1 MLIDGITCDVLPATD
16 RGLAYGDGL
25 FETIRLSHG
34 KALFLD
40 EHLERLSIG
49 CTTLQLHPDFGQIKF
64 WLQQTL
70 ASAPPNAILKLIVTR
85 GSGGRGYRIPA
96 EVAPRCLISVHPLPE
111 NLEEPAKGIRAFV
124 CKQRLAWQPTLAG
137 LKHLNRLEQVLAST
151 EFPDLSYSEGLMLD
165 YSDKVIEGTRTNLF
179 IGVKGKLLTPDL
191 QGSGINGVMRRK
203 LLEHF
208 SHQAAITT
216 IPLEQLLQAD
226 EIFLVNSVVGIWPVT
241 HLTCGNEEHDF
252 TPGSFSRSAALY
264 FQKALGI

>member
-1 MLIDGITCDVLPATD
+1 MLIDGITTHVLPATD

-25 FETIRLSHG
+25 FETIRLSQG

-49 CTTLQLHPDFGQIKF
+49 CKTLQLHPDFGQIKL

-70 ASAPPNAILKLIVTR
+70 ASAPPNAILKLILTR
-85 GSGGRGYRIPA
+85 GSGGRGYRIGA

-111 NLEEPAKGIRAFV
+111 NLDEPAKGIKAFV

-137 LKHLNRLEQVLAST
+137 LKHLNRLEQVLASA
-151 EFPDLSYSEGLMLD
+151 EFPDNSYSEGLMLD
-165 YSDKVIEGTRTNLF
+165 YSDNVIEGTRTNLF
-179 IGVKGKLLTPDL
+179 LGVKGKLLTPDL

-208 SHQAAITT
+208 SGQTTITT
-216 IPLEQLLQAD
+216 IPLEHLVQAD

-241 HLTCGNEEHDF
+241 HLTFGTEERDYI
-252 TPGSFSRSAALY
+252 PGPFSRSAVKY
-264 FQKALGI
+264 FQKAQGK